1 MTVAPLTVL
10 AAGATRSIGRLVV
23 AEALRQGN
31 DVRVLVRSADKARGL
46 SKGVPSANMPTS
58 ADPAIPVVQHRP
70 MRAGKSIRWRFGRA
84 GTNC

>member
-46 SKGVPSANMPTS
+46 SKGVLTVVSDVTRPDTL
-58 ADPAIPVVQHRP
+58 ADAVDGVDAVVLTLVERPAE
-70 MRAGKSIRWRFGRA
+70 
-84 GTNC
+84 

>member
-46 SKGVPSANMPTS
+46 SKGVLTVVSDVTRPDTL
-58 ADPAIPVVQHRP
+58 ADAVDGVDAVVLTVVERPAE
-70 MRAGKSIRWRFGRA
+70 
-84 GTNC
+84 

>member
-1 MTVAPLTVL
+1 MTVAPRTVL

-46 SKGVPSANMPTS
+46 SKGVLTVVSDVTRPDTL
-58 ADPAIPVVQHRP
+58 ADAVDGVDAVVLTLVERPAE
-70 MRAGKSIRWRFGRA
+70 
-84 GTNC
+84 